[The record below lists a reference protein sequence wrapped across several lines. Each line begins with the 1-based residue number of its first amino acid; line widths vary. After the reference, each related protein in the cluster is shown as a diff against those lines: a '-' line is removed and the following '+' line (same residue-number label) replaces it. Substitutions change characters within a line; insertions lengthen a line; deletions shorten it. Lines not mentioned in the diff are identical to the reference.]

1 VAKRRTSPNKGHH
14 RDPNKLTARE
24 QRYCVLYVELLHI
37 GRAAEGAGYS
47 KRSASSIGS
56 QLMRKPRIRKEIER
70 QFNKWAKMSQG
81 EIIRRLEAQAT
92 ADMSAFMLPGTTTID
107 PDKIHEFGP
116 LVKEIWKTE
125 EGWRIKL
132 YDSQN
137 ALIQL
142 AKTQAMF
149 VERHIFELLDGMD
162 IVEDEAESPNGKAA
176 ARSYPAPSRQ
186 AS

>member
-14 RDPNKLTARE
+14 RDPNKLTDRE
-24 QRYCVLYVELLHI
+24 KRFCVLYVELLHA
-37 GRAAEGAGYS
+37 GKSAEGAGYS
-47 KRSASSIGS
+47 KRSASTAGS
-56 QLMRKPRIRKEIER
+56 VLLRRPRVRKELER

-92 ADMSAFMLPGTTTID
+92 ADMSAFMEPGTTTID

-132 YDSQN
+132 YDAQN

-149 VERHIFELLDGMD
+149 VERHIFEMLDGMD
-162 IVEDEAESPNGKAA
+162 IVEDEDESPNGKAA
-176 ARSYPAPSRQ
+176 ARSYPAPARK